1 MNGII
6 DFANKFFKPILD
18 MGAPI
23 IMLIVLT
30 LLALLF
36 GVEILKPLK
45 VVLNLPSPLLVSV
58 LSSVC

>member
-36 GVEILKPLK
+36 GVKFSKALK

>member
-6 DFANKFFKPILD
+6 DFANKNFQTHPRHGCSDHHVDRLD
-18 MGAPI
+18 FIGS
-23 IMLIVLT
+23 LVWS
-30 LLALLF
+30 
-36 GVEILKPLK
+36 EILCLK

>member
-23 IMLIVLT
+23 IMLIVL
-30 LLALLF
+30 LYW
-36 GVEILKPLK
+36 
-45 VVLNLPSPLLVSV
+45 
-58 LSSVC
+58 LSYLE

>member
-23 IMLIVLT
+23 INVDRLDFI
-30 LLALLF
+30 
-36 GVEILKPLK
+36 G
-45 VVLNLPSPLLVSV
+45 SPCLE
-58 LSSVC
+58 

>member
-6 DFANKFFKPILD
+6 DFANTIFKPILD

-30 LLALLF
+30 LLAYL
-36 GVEILKPLK
+36 E
-45 VVLNLPSPLLVSV
+45 
-58 LSSVC
+58 